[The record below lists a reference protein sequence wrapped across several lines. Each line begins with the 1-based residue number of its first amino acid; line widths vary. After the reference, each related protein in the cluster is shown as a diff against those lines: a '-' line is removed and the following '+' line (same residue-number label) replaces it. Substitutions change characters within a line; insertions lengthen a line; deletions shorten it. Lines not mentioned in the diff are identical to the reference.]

1 MLANRMLMAIGYTIA
16 DWFNFVKTYARIS
29 AMGFRPTTATNNE
42 IDGIDG
48 LSKYLGG
55 TLAPN
60 GVIYG
65 IPFNSTSI
73 LKINP
78 EDDTVTTFGSVSTG
92 ANKYAGGVL
101 APNGMI
107 YGIPF
112 NSTSILKINPEDDTV
127 TTFGSVSTGAN
138 KYYGGTLAPNSV
150 IYGIP
155 FNSTSIL
162 KIEDIG
168 DYKLYLGSPLI
179 NKL

>member
-73 LKINP
+73 LKI
-78 EDDTVTTFGSVSTG
+78 
-92 ANKYAGGVL
+92 
-101 APNGMI
+101 
-107 YGIPF
+107 
-112 NSTSILKINPEDDTV
+112 
-127 TTFGSVSTGAN
+127 
-138 KYYGGTLAPNSV
+138 
-150 IYGIP
+150 
-155 FNSTSIL
+155 
-162 KIEDIG
+162 EDIG

>member
-60 GVIYG
+60 G
-65 IPFNSTSI
+65 
-73 LKINP
+73 
-78 EDDTVTTFGSVSTG
+78 
-92 ANKYAGGVL
+92 
-101 APNGMI
+101 MI
-107 YGIPF
+107 YGIPRD
-112 NSTSILKINPEDDTV
+112 STSILKINPEDDTV